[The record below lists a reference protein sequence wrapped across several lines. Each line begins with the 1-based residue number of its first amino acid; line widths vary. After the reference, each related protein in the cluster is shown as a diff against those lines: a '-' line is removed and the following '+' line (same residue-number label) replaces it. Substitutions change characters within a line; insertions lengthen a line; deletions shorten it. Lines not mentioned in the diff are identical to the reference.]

1 MQPDTVIN
9 ELTGK
14 LINLLMTSFPRTEN
28 DPDLDACEDCCLPV
42 ISVFKKID
50 FGILSIHILP
60 LLKRAWGLPITWT
73 TCNKDSLEQ
82 NIDRRVADA
91 VCFHFLFIS

>member
-9 ELTGK
+9 ELAGK

-28 DPDLDACEDCCLPV
+28 DSWISSDACEDCCLPV

-50 FGILSIHILP
+50 FGILLSIP
-60 LLKRAWGLPITWT
+60 TPSR
-73 TCNKDSLEQ
+73 
-82 NIDRRVADA
+82 
-91 VCFHFLFIS
+91 F